1 MVKMRSATDQI
12 KTESLGLVVAM
23 VTCSGKRVGRASTNS
38 GL

>member
-1 MVKMRSATDQI
+1 MVKMRSATDQM

-23 VTCSGKRVGRASTNS
+23 ATCSGKRVSMVSTQS